1 VKRAPAWLLA
11 LVLVLAGCAT
21 VQPPRVA
28 VEPAAPAAP
37 PTEAEVRAIYDRGF
51 ERLMAALPAAASG
64 SPLQAL
70 HQLKAFRAERV
81 HWAELRGTR
90 YVALE
95 PGRTND
101 AWLVVVPPTSPLGQ
115 DMEYSLQVHATETLT
130 ALHVRQA
137 RISELW
143 AGIFLVHELSHL
155 LDRVFDLEP
164 LGPTRKQ
171 YIEGEARAYNLE
183 LMAISEVAKGSLER
197 EVDRL
202 LAAWQ
207 PKSEREAAARVS
219 GLTAAEVK
227 ALDDAVAGGPAL
239 SEPEAALRGGLYTI
253 ACVFRYAAVNNRGPG
268 PVLEWLDEIYPRW
281 DEQPAAQPAR

>member
-1 VKRAPAWLLA
+1 VKRTPAWLLA
-11 LVLVLAGCAT
+11 LLLALAGCAT
-21 VQPPRVA
+21 VQPPRET
-28 VEPAAPAAP
+28 VEPTAAAGP

-51 ERLMAALPAAASG
+51 ERVMAALPAAPSG
-64 SPLQAL
+64 SPLQML
-70 HQLKAFRAERV
+70 HQLNAFRAERV
-81 HWAELRGTR
+81 HWAELHGTQ
-90 YVALE
+90 YLALQ
-95 PGRTND
+95 PGHTND
-101 AWLVVVPPTSPLGQ
+101 AWLVVVPPTSPLGEE
-115 DMEYSLQVHATETLT
+115 MEYSLQVHATETLT

-155 LDRVFDLEP
+155 MDRVFDLEP
-164 LGPTRKQ
+164 LKPTRRQ

-183 LMAISEVAKGSLER
+183 LMAISAVARGSLER

-219 GLTAAEVK
+219 SLAAAELK
-227 ALDDAVAGGPAL
+227 ALDDAVAAGPAF

-253 ACVFRYAAVNNRGPG
+253 ACVFRYAAVNNKGPG
-268 PVLEWLDEIYPRW
+268 PVLEWLDEIYPQW
-281 DEQPAAQPAR
+281 DKQPAPQPVR